1 MPISRNTILAA
12 AVSLLVGLWGG
23 VTLAQW
29 NGGPGDKGRAENV
42 RSAKAPRA
50 QAISGAGMEFLRARI
65 DTTGDAPKAC
75 LEFSQDLVGDGSV
88 RYADYLGIE
97 PAARA
102 ETSVAGKLLCLT
114 GLPFEPDRAVTIK
127 AGLPGVGG
135 AALAQDESFTLSFG
149 ERPTFVG
156 FAGQG
161 VILPRAEADGLGIET
176 VNVTQLKVSVLRV
189 SDRNIA
195 RQALEEG
202 QAVPEGSYSYWDFQ
216 YAGQDLGAPVYEGKI
231 AVDLGPSGSL
241 EGRRNQTITS
251 VFPLGAAMKR
261 VKPGAYVVK
270 VEDIS
275 PSAGARGE
283 QNRPAAAYR
292 WIIYTDLA
300 LQTFKGSQG
309 MDIVVRSL
317 ESARPQSGITLAVLA
332 QNNDE
337 LGRAKTNGQGRAS
350 FAAPLFQ
357 GEGAQRARYIVAYGR
372 EGDFTALD
380 LERSPIDLSD
390 RDIAGRNVPPQID
403 AFVYTDRGIYRPG
416 ETVRLGALVRDAGGK
431 AVENRKSVLV
441 LTRPNGTEARR
452 QRLLEADQGGAIL
465 KNLAIDRGAPRGRW
479 SVKLLVDGQETPAGE
494 ASFAVEDFVPQ
505 RLKVA
510 IAADDA
516 PFTGGGSRA
525 IPITASFLYGA
536 VGAGLP
542 VQGEA
547 RLVRDPN
554 PFPDFAKFHFGKA
567 EDGFEDRSIPL
578 NETVTDGA
586 GKAQLALVLP
596 EVETSLPLRALV
608 SAAVL
613 EPGGRAV
620 REQVNIP
627 VRLSGRYF
635 GLRPTF
641 EGGYAGENTPLA
653 FEVLA
658 LDRAG
663 KRLAQPDLAWSLIEE
678 DYGYDWY
685 LEDGQWKWRRT
696 GRDIPRSAGKVQ
708 IAANAPAGIPIGAL
722 KSGSYRLEV
731 QADGVQS
738 SYRFGVGWGGGAGD
752 RDTPD
757 VVAVAAPNEPVRPG
771 GMAHLEIK
779 SPYPGQAQVIIA
791 TDRVISSRT
800 LQLSNQPTKI
810 DLKADE
816 SWGAGA
822 YVLVTVV
829 TARDPKAA
837 PVPRRA
843 IGLTYVPVDMSA
855 RTLKVSLAPE
865 LKKLRP
871 QQKLELPIEIK
882 GAAGREPVRVT
893 LSAVDEGILQ
903 LTRFAAPDPVA
914 HYFGRKALGVELRD
928 DYGRLLNPNL
938 GAPVNPNQGGD
949 AIGGEGLSVV
959 PQKTVALWSG
969 LVSLD
974 RQGRGVITLD
984 PADLNGAIRLMA
996 VAWTRSSVGSA
1007 SSTVVVRDPVVAD
1020 LTLPRFLAPGDDAQA
1035 TLLLDNVEGPAG
1047 SYVAT
1052 LTGEGA
1058 AQLKAAPISVQLAQG
1073 EQRVVRMPIQA
1084 GANGLGQVRVQLT
1097 GPNGYSVARNYPI
1110 EARAPFLPYTLTETQ
1125 AQAPGA
1131 VFATS
1136 SDLFSPFAPGTG
1148 EAWISYSAL
1157 RGLDP
1162 VSLISSLD
1170 RYPYGCTEQLVSR
1183 ALPLLLAQSM
1193 AAAGFAPADAQ
1204 SRARV
1209 QEAVN
1214 AILDRQGP
1222 DGALG
1227 LWRAGDGA
1235 ASPWLGAY
1243 AVDFLRRAKAAG
1255 LIVPDAPLELSY
1267 KALRAVARLDD
1278 FASVGYDFEV
1288 FQWAGS
1294 DDTQELLKSRA
1305 AAYALYVLAKAKR
1318 ADVGQLRYFADAK
1331 LKNEPSPLAKAQIGA
1346 ALAYLGD
1353 RARSRAAFTA
1363 AEKALGY
1370 KNNSDY
1376 YQSELRDVAW
1386 MTALAAEAGEQEL
1399 SSRLARRL
1407 ERQTPDLDRISTQEQ
1422 AGLLTA
1428 ADTMLQSA
1436 GPVQI
1441 SRDGGPAGSLS
1452 LLLKS
1457 GDALGQSF
1465 KNVGKGQVFRTLTRY
1480 GAPASP
1486 PPAAAQGF
1494 SMQKQIYRL
1503 DGSAANLAKL
1513 VQGDRLVIV
1522 LRGTSQDERTHPA
1535 IAVDLLP
1542 AGLEIET
1549 VLRSEDG
1556 RATNAWD
1563 DSDRSGAFG
1572 WVGEITASKA
1582 AEARDD
1588 RFVAAADV
1596 RGGFAF
1602 AYVVRAVTPGS
1613 YALPGVQMEDMY
1625 RPEVFGRSAPA
1636 RVTIAA
1642 QNR

>member
-1 MPISRNTILAA
+1 MPVSRNTILAA
-12 AVSLLVGLWGG
+12 AVALLVGLWGG
-23 VTLAQW
+23 ATLAQW
-29 NGGPGDKGRAENV
+29 SAGPGAKGRAESV
-42 RSAKAPRA
+42 RAQKAPRA
-50 QAISGAGMEFLRARI
+50 AALTGAGMNFLRARI
-65 DTTGDAPKAC
+65 DTSGDAPRAC

-88 RYADYLGIE
+88 RYADYLTIA

-102 ETSVAGKLLCLT
+102 ETTVSGKLLCLS
-114 GLPFEPDRAVTIK
+114 GLPFDPDRQVTVR
-127 AGLPGVGG
+127 AGLPGAGG
-135 AALAQDESFTLSFG
+135 EALARDESFTLSFG

-161 VILPRAEADGLGIET
+161 TILPRSEADGLGIET
-176 VNVTQLKVSVLRV
+176 VNVSNLKISVLRV

-216 YAGQDLGAPVYEGKI
+216 YAGQDLGAPVYEGTV
-231 AVDLGPSGSL
+231 AVDLGRAGTL
-241 EGRRNQTITS
+241 ESRRNQTVTT

-270 VEDIS
+270 LEDIS

-292 WIIYTDLA
+292 WILYTDLA
-300 LQTFKGSQG
+300 LQTFKGGQG

-317 ESARPQSGITLAVLA
+317 DSARPQSGVTLALLA

-337 LGRAKTNGQGRAS
+337 LARAKTNGQGRAS

-357 GEGAQRARYIVAYGR
+357 GEGALRARYVVAYGS

-390 RDIAGRNVPPQID
+390 RDIGGRSVPRAID
-403 AFVYTDRGIYRPG
+403 AFIYTDRGIYRPG
-416 ETVRLGALVRDAGGK
+416 ETVRLAAMIRDAGGQ
-431 AVENRKSVLV
+431 ALENRKSVLV

-452 QRLLEADQGGAIL
+452 LRLSEAVDAGAVL

-479 SVKLLVDGQETPAGE
+479 SVQLIVDGQEEAAGE
-494 ASFAVEDFVPQ
+494 VSFAVEDFVPQ
-505 RLKVA
+505 RLKVTLGV
-510 IAADDA
+510 DDK
-516 PFTGGGSRA
+516 PFSGEGPRA
-525 IPITASFLYGA
+525 IPVTASFLYGA

-547 RLVRDPN
+547 RLLRDAN
-554 PFPDFAKFHFGKA
+554 PFPEFAKFRFGKA
-567 EDGFEDRSIPL
+567 EDAFEDRSITL
-578 NETVTDGA
+578 ESTVTDGA
-586 GKAQLALVLP
+586 GKATLTLSLP
-596 EVETSLPLRALV
+596 EIETSLPLRALV

-620 REQVNIP
+620 REQMDVP
-627 VRLSGRYF
+627 VRLSSRYL

-641 EGGYAGENTPLA
+641 EGASAGENTPLA
-653 FEVLA
+653 FEVVA

-663 KRLAQPDLAWSLIEE
+663 KRVAQSDLSWSLIEE

-685 LEDGQWKWRRT
+685 LQDGQWKWRRT
-696 GRDIPRSAGKVQ
+696 GRDIARNAGTVQ
-708 IAANAPAGIPIGAL
+708 VGANGAAGIPIGAL
-722 KSGSYRLEV
+722 KSGSFRLEV
-731 QADGVQS
+731 RAGALQS

-757 VVAVAAPNEPVRPG
+757 VVAVATPSERVSPG
-771 GMAHLEIK
+771 GTARLEIK
-779 SPYPGQAQVIIA
+779 SPYPGQAQVIVA
-791 TDRVISSRT
+791 TDRVIFSRT
-800 LQLSNQPTKI
+800 MQVSDKPTKI

-829 TARDPKAA
+829 TARDPKSA

-843 IGLTYVPVDMSA
+843 IGLAYIPVDMRE
-855 RTLKVSLAPE
+855 RTLTVSLAPE
-865 LKKLRP
+865 VKKVRP
-871 QQKLELPIEIK
+871 QQALELPIEVK
-882 GAAGREPVRVT
+882 GASGKEPVRVT

-969 LVSLD
+969 LVTLD
-974 RQGRGVITLD
+974 RQGRGKIKLD
-984 PADLNGAIRLMA
+984 PADLNGAVRLMA
-996 VAWTRSSVGSA
+996 VAWTRSAIGSA
-1007 SSTVVVRDPVVAD
+1007 SSTVLVRDPVVAD

-1047 SYVAT
+1047 EYVASVV
-1052 LTGEGA
+1052 GEGA
-1058 AQLKAAPISVQLAQG
+1058 AQLKAEPIRVQLAVG
-1073 EQRVVRMPIQA
+1073 EQRVVRLPIQA
-1084 GANGLGQVRVQLT
+1084 QAVGRGQIRVQLI
-1097 GPNGYSVARNYPI
+1097 GPNAYAVNRDYMI
-1110 EARAPFLPYTLTETQ
+1110 EARAPFLPFTLTDTEVQ
-1125 AQAPGA
+1125 PAGSVYA
-1131 VFATS
+1131 ATS
-1136 SDLFSPFAPGTG
+1136 GLFAPFAAGTG
-1148 EAWISYSAL
+1148 EAVISYSAL
-1157 RGLDP
+1157 RGVDP
-1162 VSLISSLD
+1162 TALIASLD

-1183 ALPLLLAQSM
+1183 ALPLLLAQSVQ
-1193 AAAGFAPADAQ
+1193 AAGFGAKDPAL
-1204 SRARV
+1204 RARL

-1227 LWRAGDGA
+1227 LWRAGDEA

-1255 LIVPDAPLELSY
+1255 LIVPEAPLQQAY

-1288 FQWAGS
+1288 FQWPGGN
-1294 DDTQELLKSRA
+1294 DTQELLKSRA
-1305 AAYALYVLAKAKR
+1305 AAYALYVLAKAGQ
-1318 ADVGQLRYFADAK
+1318 ADVGQVRYFADAK
-1331 LKNEPSPLAKAQIGA
+1331 LKNDPSPLAKAQIGA
-1346 ALAYLGD
+1346 ALAHLGD

-1370 KNNSDY
+1370 KNNADY
-1376 YQSELRDVAW
+1376 YQSEVRDAALVAAL
-1386 MTALAAEAGEQEL
+1386 TAESGEQEL
-1399 SSRLARRL
+1399 SARMARRV
-1407 ERQTPDLDRISTQEQ
+1407 ERQTPDVDRLTTQEQ
-1422 AGLLTA
+1422 AALLMA
-1428 ADTMLQSA
+1428 ADTMLQAA

-1441 SRDGGPAGSLS
+1441 SRNGGAAGSQGLRMTP
-1452 LLLKS
+1452 
-1457 GDALGQSF
+1457 ANAVGQSF
-1465 KNVGKGQVFRTLTRY
+1465 KNVGRGQVFRTLARS
-1480 GAPASP
+1480 GAPSAP
-1486 PPAAAQGF
+1486 PPAEERGITV
-1494 SMQKQIYRL
+1494 QKRLYRM
-1503 DGSAANLAKL
+1503 DGTPASGANLA
-1513 VQGDRLVIV
+1513 QGDRVVIV
-1522 LRGTSQDERTHPA
+1522 LSGASRDERTHPA

-1549 VLRSEDG
+1549 VLRPEDG
-1556 RATNAWD
+1556 RLTNSWD
-1563 DSDRSGAFG
+1563 QSDRSGAFG
-1572 WVGEITASKA
+1572 WIGEITAPKA

-1596 RGGFAF
+1596 RGSFTF
-1602 AYVVRAVTPGS
+1602 AYVARAVTPGS
-1613 YALPGVQMEDMY
+1613 YALPGAQIEDMY

-1636 RVTIAA
+1636 RITISP
-1642 QNR
+1642 QGR